1 MIKPGVTGSALIE
14 AVLETIRGEGFGD
27 FLLVV
32 PHSIGLEHTDHPMP
46 IGLDTPESKGELVF
60 RENMTINVD
69 MPYHELGWGAMHLE
83 DTIVVTAD
91 GMRRANLPE
100 YRVVCRRVAAA
111 ARQRKVRLWLSA
123 DI

>member
-32 PHSIGLEHTDHPMP
+32 PHSIGLGHTDHPMP

-91 GMRRANLPE
+91 GCDALTSQNTELF
-100 YRVVCRRVAAA
+100 VAA
-111 ARQRKVRLWLSA
+111 
-123 DI
+123 